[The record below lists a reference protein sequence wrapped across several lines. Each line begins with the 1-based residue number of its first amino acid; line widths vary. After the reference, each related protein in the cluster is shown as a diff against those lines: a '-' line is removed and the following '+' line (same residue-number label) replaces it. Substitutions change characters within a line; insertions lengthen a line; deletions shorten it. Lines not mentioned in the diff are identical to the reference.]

1 MAADRSRKAGAAEP
15 SSSKVRVPHTF
26 TTVQIKRA
34 FESVADQ
41 IRTQLMT
48 GALRPGDRLP
58 SERELA
64 EQFSLSRNTVREGLR
79 ALEVTG
85 LLELRKGASGGAF
98 VRQGQGDIVISGFTD
113 LFWLGTIE
121 SQHLTEGRLIVGV
134 AVTRLACRRATD
146 ADFELLK
153 ENVAAAEE
161 AIARGNYT
169 ERVRL
174 NLEFHRILARAAQN
188 PVLTVLTDALIE
200 IQAQLLKTFV
210 PAPEAEVMAS
220 RWRLLKQLLLRKEV
234 AAAKEMEQHLRTLQQ
249 HYLTED
255 SRVRTAAGA
264 A

>member
-1 MAADRSRKAGAAEP
+1 MAVDKVRKQGAGDPPPDA
-15 SSSKVRVPHTF
+15 VRVPQSF
-26 TTVQIKRA
+26 TTVHIKRA

-41 IRTQLMT
+41 IRTQLVT

-58 SERELA
+58 SERDLA

-79 ALEVTG
+79 ALEVSG

-113 LFWLGTIE
+113 LFWLGTIK

-134 AVTRLACRRATD
+134 AVTRLACQRGTE
-146 ADFELLK
+146 ADFALLK
-153 ENVAAAEE
+153 DHVDAVEV
-161 AIARGNYT
+161 AIARGNYA

-210 PAPEAEVMAS
+210 PVPEAEVMAS
-220 RWRLLKQLLLRKEV
+220 RRRLLKQLLLRKEGP
-234 AAAKEMEQHLRTLQQ
+234 AAKEMEQHLRMLQQ
-249 HYLTED
+249 HYLAED
-255 SRVRTAAGA
+255 SRIRAEAGTA
-264 A
+264 